1 MKKNIM
7 VSLITICLAAAFG
20 YGQRGPRTEQQSTA
34 REDAL
39 DPTPI
44 DPAVDANNDMFVNN
58 WKNSQ
63 PRTIYGHLVIR
74 DILTRLEGP
83 DPVHPAKRGAV
94 LLSLTAISYATLA
107 PGAIASGR
115 AQKGE
120 QQVFYATGGAGEI
133 TVNSKPYN
141 VKDGT
146 GFTLTPDFDFKLSSN
161 GKEPL
166 TFYVRIEPLADNYT
180 PNQNLVVVNR
190 FDNDRRVGAHW
201 VHIGN
206 GGPAGLSLITIA
218 PHTIPQPHSHAN
230 EEMWIMVKGETIC
243 SLGKHIYRMTPGTAY
258 KIPPTGVVAHT
269 NINMGEE
276 PVQMLF
282 VGANRGGGPGGRA
295 AQAGQAVQAGQAAQ
309 AGPGR
314 QGGQTPQADY
324 GRLDNSPINRATEHD
339 VDMFMN
345 NWRDAFPRIVHGNL
359 YFRDMLTALV
369 GPDSL
374 HPARKGA
381 CLENAEAVSYA
392 MLEPNSTA
400 HKIDGEL
407 KGIQEIFVVNSGTGV
422 ITSGSQKVELAQ
434 GMAFIITPDLDFRL
448 TATGDKYLTFYVVSE
463 KLPQGFTP
471 KTTLQVIDNRSKAT
485 TTKNWVDV
493 ERPLITKD
501 DGLSQYSAIIQVEM
515 DPMTMARP
523 YSAGQGIE
531 EIWITTDSDTNM
543 LFGKQL
549 RSLPIGTAYRIP
561 STGITAHSNINTSN
575 KKIHFLYMVK

>member
-1 MKKNIM
+1 MRKTILFLL
-7 VSLITICLAAAFG
+7 VAICLAGAVGYTQQAPRAA
-20 YGQRGPRTEQQSTA
+20 QTPTV

-44 DPAVDANNDMFVNN
+44 NPAVDPDLDMFINDWRNV
-58 WKNSQ
+58 K
-63 PRTIYGHLVIR
+63 PRTIYGHLAIR
-74 DILTRLEGP
+74 DILTKLEGP
-83 DPVHPAKRGAV
+83 DPVHPSKRGAV
-94 LLSLTAISYATLA
+94 LLSLTAISYAMLD

-120 QQVFYATGGAGEI
+120 QQVFYADRGTGQL
-133 TVNSKPYN
+133 TVNSKSYDI
-141 VKDGT
+141 KEGI
-146 GFTLTPDFDFKLSSN
+146 GFTLTPDFDFKLTST

-166 TFYVRIEPLADNYT
+166 SFYVRTEPLADNYK
-180 PNQNLVVVNR
+180 PSENVVVVNR

-206 GGPAGLSLITIA
+206 GGPGGLSLITIA

-230 EEMWIMVKGETIC
+230 EEMWIMVKGESIL
-243 SLGKHIYRMTPGTAY
+243 SLGKHIRRMTAGQAY
-258 KIPPTGVVAHT
+258 KIPPTGVAAHT
-269 NINMGEE
+269 NINMGDE
-276 PVQMLF
+276 PIQMLF
-282 VGANRGGGPGGRA
+282 VGANRGGG
-295 AQAGQAVQAGQAAQ
+295 
-309 AGPGR
+309 
-314 QGGQTPQADY
+314 
-324 GRLDNSPINRATEHD
+324 PINRATEHD

-345 NWRDAFPRIVHGNL
+345 NWHDAFPRIVHGNL
-359 YFRDMLTALV
+359 YFRDMLTALD

-381 CLENAEAVSYA
+381 CLENAAAVSYV

-434 GMAFIITPDLDFRL
+434 GMGVIITPDLDFRL

-471 KTTLQVIDNRSKAT
+471 KTTLQVIDNRTKAT
-485 TTKNWVDV
+485 TTNNWVDV
-493 ERPLITKD
+493 ERQLVTKN
-501 DGLSQYSAIIQVEM
+501 DGLSQYSAITQVEM
-515 DPMTMARP
+515 NPMTMARP
-523 YSAGQGIE
+523 YSAGQGVE
-531 EIWITTDSDTNM
+531 EIWIATDADTDM

-549 RSLPIGTAYRIP
+549 RSLPMGTAYRIP

-575 KKIHFLYMVK
+575 KKIHFLCILK